1 MQLSDRLKEGGLGGG
16 FENLISGVK
25 NLLPTRKDLTLTKIV
40 ESIMEPATSG
50 TNETEDYLYFDPKIA
65 RSSSVSKQ
73 SKNRAS
79 FQEGIVFV
87 VGGGNYI
94 EYQNLQE
101 YAQVNHIIS

>member
-1 MQLSDRLKEGGLGGG
+1 MKEGGLGGG

-40 ESIMEPATSG
+40 ESIMEPSASG
-50 TNETEDYLYFDPKIA
+50 TNETEDYLYFDPKMA
-65 RSSSVSKQ
+65 RNSSANKQ
-73 SKNRAS
+73 NRNRHS

-87 VGGGNYI
+87 IGGGNYI

-101 YAQVNHIIS
+101 YAQVI